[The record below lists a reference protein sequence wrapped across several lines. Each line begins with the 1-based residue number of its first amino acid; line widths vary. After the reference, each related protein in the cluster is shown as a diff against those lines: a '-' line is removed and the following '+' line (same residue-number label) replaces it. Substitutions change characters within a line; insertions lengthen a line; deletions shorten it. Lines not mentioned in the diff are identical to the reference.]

1 MKVPKF
7 LALSLALAMF
17 LPVMVFAKDNGN
29 HANVDVPSAVQ
40 VGSSTLQ
47 PGTYKVEWTGTGDN
61 VQVNFLQHNKTVA
74 SAHARLVENKTASAY
89 TDVVTDPGPNNQK
102 QLVEID
108 FSNSK
113 QALKLAPGDSSSSS
127 AGQP

>member
-1 MKVPKF
+1 MKVSKS
-7 LALSLALAMF
+7 LALSLALALF
-17 LPVMVFAKDNGN
+17 LPVMVFAKDSGN

-40 VGSSTLQ
+40 VGSSTLK

-74 SAHARLVENKTASAY
+74 SAHARLVENKSASPY
-89 TDVVTDPGPNNQK
+89 TDVVTESGANSQK

-113 QALKLAPGDSSSSS
+113 QALKLSRTNMSSNAS
-127 AGQP
+127 GQM